1 MKEVIKI
8 KEVLSANKQASV
20 KVPELMDYDTLQII
34 LERSE
39 LEEKAQSLF
48 DRVTKPIEKA
58 LEQAGLTMDQI
69 NQVELLGG
77 GIRTPKVTEIL
88 EKTFAGKELGVH
100 LNGDESMCFG
110 SAFIG
115 SNSTMNF
122 KVASVM
128 LT

>member
-58 LEQAGLTMDQI
+58 LEQAGLTMD
-69 NQVELLGG
+69 
-77 GIRTPKVTEIL
+77 
-88 EKTFAGKELGVH
+88 
-100 LNGDESMCFG
+100 
-110 SAFIG
+110 
-115 SNSTMNF
+115 
-122 KVASVM
+122 
-128 LT
+128 